1 MTPRPHPIDCRTA
14 QAESAGGIDHLADP
28 VGAHLETCPACREET
43 RRLQASWALLNVV
56 EDREPSPQFTAR
68 VMAKLRPDPLRAGVS
83 RLPSLGSRGFRWA
96 ALAAAAAVIV
106 LVVAGVLDREPI
118 KAPSNGSEVVAD
130 LELVESEELLQH
142 LDVVQDL
149 DLLLLMDEG

>member
-1 MTPRPHPIDCRTA
+1 
-14 QAESAGGIDHLADP
+14 
-28 VGAHLETCPACREET
+28 
-43 RRLQASWALLNVV
+43 LQASWALLNVV

>member
-1 MTPRPHPIDCRTA
+1 
-14 QAESAGGIDHLADP
+14 
-28 VGAHLETCPACREET
+28 
-43 RRLQASWALLNVV
+43 LQASWALLNVM

-83 RLPSLGSRGFRWA
+83 RLPSLGPRGFRWA
-96 ALAAAAAVIV
+96 ALAAVVIV

-118 KAPSNGSEVVAD
+118 KTPSNGSEVVAD

-142 LDVVQDL
+142 FDVVQDL